1 MLLRLYWINGACLAT
16 FPVSYGRTRGTFNE
30 PTLCVVNMGQTR
42 FTPDLELD
50 GLSPDEAF
58 AILGNE
64 IRLEIIRVLWQAG
77 AAYVYDDGSDAVEI
91 VSYSELQ
98 NEVGVNDNGRFNYHL
113 SELTPHFVRRTDD
126 GYRLSSA
133 GKQIARTVIA
143 VSGAGDFDF
152 SRELDENCPLCGAAI
167 TVTYEDQWL
176 RVGCTECDGL
186 FGDQA
191 PTGTLFLTNYP
202 AAGLTT
208 RSSEQAVAAGLYR
221 CALDITYLMYGICRE
236 CAGTISSS
244 VTVCDVHESEQGQ
257 PCDTCGTPFSV
268 WTEMRC
274 STCGFAKRLPVEM
287 FATGLVLATEL
298 IEDSGMDIESPA
310 VDNAIELLQ
319 HRVET
324 DVSMEPLRVSIRIDV
339 ETTVFSLM
347 LDDEMNVVEFDRES
361 RSDAAL
367 S

>member
-1 MLLRLYWINGACLAT
+1 MT
-16 FPVSYGRTRGTFNE
+16 H
-30 PTLCVVNMGQTR
+30 TR

-64 IRLEIIRVLWQAG
+64 IRLEVIRVLWRAG
-77 AAYVYDDGSDAVEI
+77 AAYEYDDGSDAVEM

-98 NEVGVNDNGRFNYHL
+98 NKVDVDDNGRFNYHL
-113 SELTPHFVRRTDD
+113 SELAPHFVRRTDD

-143 VSGAGDFDF
+143 VSGAESLNFF
-152 SRELDENCPLCGAAI
+152 RELNENCPLCGA
-167 TVTYEDQWL
+167 TVAATYEDQWL

-191 PTGTLFLTNYP
+191 PVGTLFFTNYP
-202 AAGLTT
+202 AAGLTA
-208 RSSEQAVAAGLYR
+208 RNSEQALAAGLYR

-236 CAGTISSS
+236 CAGPISSS
-244 VTVCDVHESEQGQ
+244 VTVCDVHESDGGQ
-257 PCDTCGTPFSV
+257 PCDTCGTPFPV
-268 WTEMRC
+268 WAEMRC

-298 IEDSGMDIESPA
+298 TDNSEMDIESPA
-310 VDNAIELLQ
+310 INDAIELLQ
-319 HRVET
+319 NSVET
-324 DVSMEPLRVSIRIDV
+324 NVSTEPLRVSLCIEV
-339 ETTVFSLM
+339 EPAVFSLT
-347 LDDEMNVVEFDRES
+347 LDDEMNVVEFDRKP
-361 RSDAAL
+361 RSDVVL

>member
-1 MLLRLYWINGACLAT
+1 M
-16 FPVSYGRTRGTFNE
+16 S
-30 PTLCVVNMGQTR
+30 QTR
-42 FTPDLELD
+42 FTPDLDLD

-64 IRLEIIRVLWQAG
+64 IRLEIIRVLWRAG
-77 AAYVYDDGSDAVEI
+77 AAHVYDDGSDAVEV

-98 NEVGVNDNGRFNYHL
+98 NEVDVDDNGKFNYHL
-113 SELTPHFVRRTDD
+113 SELAPHFVRRTDD

-143 VSGAGDFDF
+143 VSGAESLDF
-152 SRELDENCPLCGAAI
+152 SQELDENCPLCGA
-167 TVTYEDQWL
+167 TVAATYEDQWL

-208 RSSEQAVAAGLYR
+208 RNTKQALAAGLYR

-236 CAGTISSS
+236 CAGPISSS
-244 VTVCDVHESEQGQ
+244 VTVCDVHERDGKHA
-257 PCDTCGTPFSV
+257 CDTCGTPFPV
-268 WTEMRC
+268 WADMRC
-274 STCGFAKRLPVEM
+274 NTCGFAKRLPVEM

-298 IEDSGMDIESPA
+298 TGNPELDIDSPA
-310 VDNAIELLQ
+310 VDDAIELLQ
-319 HRVET
+319 NNVET
-324 DVSMEPLRVSIRIDV
+324 NVSMEPLRVSLCIEV
-339 ETTVFSLM
+339 ETTVFTLT
-347 LDDEMNVVEFDRES
+347 LDDEMNIVEFNREPRTDTVVS
-361 RSDAAL
+361 
-367 S
+367 